1 MNRGYHGK
9 VRRNERGQILPM
21 FVVLLP
27 VLLLFVGLT
36 LDLGMAYVTKTALSK
51 ASDAAALAAMKNI
64 KQGQAVATAL
74 AQDAFNANY
83 AAFGSNSPAPVV
95 NVAISTNS
103 NNNTVVNVN
112 ATAQLST
119 FFLGILPGFKTVAV
133 STASQ
138 TTRPKLIMALV
149 LDKSGSMNLNGG
161 ATALPPAVVNFLT
174 YFDDT
179 TDQVASV
186 SFSTQASVD
195 VSIRTGF
202 TSPITSSVDS
212 MRFGGTTF
220 SQAGLS
226 DGLAQISSVPVAQGE
241 NVIKVA
247 VFFTDGWANTIEDTL
262 ACPASTL
269 LEIGGCSPP
278 EQAAGWCHSYSFYN
292 PTTGGSTSCSATT
305 FYSEATSSNMPLTPS
320 VPTGITNVA
329 NDAMY
334 RANLAA
340 SSMRSQGIVVYSIGL
355 GNKISEAFLQQ
366 IANDPAS
373 AAFDSTQPIGEAVFA
388 PTAAD
393 LEGVFQ
399 DIANK
404 ILLRISQ

>member
-1 MNRGYHGK
+1 MNRWYQVRVRGK
-9 VRRNERGQILPM
+9 ERGQILPM

-27 VLLLFVGLT
+27 ILLLFVGLT

-51 ASDAAALAAMKNI
+51 AADAAALAAMKNI

-83 AAFGSNSPAPVV
+83 AAFGSNSPAPSVS
-95 NVAISTNS
+95 VAITTNS
-103 NNNTVVNVN
+103 ANNTVVNVS

-119 FFLGILPGFKTVAV
+119 FFLGILPGFKTVNV

-186 SFSTQASVD
+186 SFSTLSSVD

-202 TSPITSSVDS
+202 TAPITSAVDS
-212 MRFGGTTF
+212 MQFGGVTF

-226 DGLAQISSVPVAQGE
+226 SGLAQINTVTVAQGE
-241 NVIKVA
+241 NVVKVA

-262 ACPASTL
+262 NCPAATL
-269 LEIGGCSPP
+269 LEVGGCSPP
-278 EQAAGWCHSYSFYN
+278 EQAVGWCGQNPPGYSFMD
-292 PTTGGSTSCSATT
+292 PTTGSGTSCGAST
-305 FYSEATSSNMPLTPS
+305 FPSEATGGPLPLTIANIS
-320 VPTGITNVA
+320 
-329 NDAMY
+329 NDALY
-334 RANLAA
+334 RANLVA
-340 SSMRSQGIVVYSIGL
+340 SQMRSQGIVVYSIGL

-373 AAFDSTQPIGEAVFA
+373 PTYDGTLPIGEAVFA

>member
-51 ASDAAALAAMKNI
+51 AADAAALAAMKNI
-64 KQGQAVATAL
+64 KQGQAVATTL

-95 NVAISTNS
+95 NVVISTNS

-161 ATALPPAVVNFLT
+161 ATALAPAVVNFLT

-186 SFSTQASVD
+186 SFSTIASVD

-212 MRFGGTTF
+212 MRFGGVTF

-226 DGLAQISSVPVAQGE
+226 DGLAQINSVPVAQGE
-241 NVIKVA
+241 NVIRVA
-247 VFFTDGWANTIEDTL
+247 VFFTDGWANTIENTL
-262 ACPASTL
+262 NCPAATL
-269 LEIGGCSPP
+269 LEVGGCSPP
-278 EQAAGWCHSYSFYN
+278 EQAVGWCGQNPPGYSFMN
-292 PTTGGSTSCSATT
+292 PTTGSGTSCGAST
-305 FYSEATSSNMPLTPS
+305 FPSQVTGGSLPLS
-320 VPTGITNVA
+320 IANIS
-329 NDAMY
+329 NDALY
-334 RANLAA
+334 RANLVATQL
-340 SSMRSQGIVVYSIGL
+340 RSQGIVVYSIGL
-355 GNKISEAFLQQ
+355 GNKISEQFLQQ

-373 AAFDSTQPIGEAVFA
+373 ATFNASQPIGEAVFA

-393 LEGVFQ
+393 LQGVFQ